1 MSAGPET
8 APPPTVTVPEGRRA
22 RREHE
27 RRRARD
33 GRRVSVIGVLGE
45 LLITSGVVV
54 LLFIGWQLWF
64 TELTVGNELKNE
76 ASQQS
81 REWNEQAAATP
92 PPSAQPSDDPTG
104 DPTDPADPVSQNPP
118 VETAPANAQ
127 RLGMLIVP
135 RWGGDYYRT
144 IAEGIGVGDVL
155 NKGKLGHY
163 PSTAMPGAVGNFAIA
178 AHRMGHGGSLH
189 HINELQL
196 GDHIYVETASGW
208 YEYEF
213 RNLEFVHPTG
223 IGVLDAVPQSPETPA
238 TERYIT
244 LTSCN
249 PQYTSN
255 ERIIAYGVFMQ
266 FFPRDTSAPNNGAPD
281 EIAATVG
288 GGA

>member
-1 MSAGPET
+1 MSVGPET
-8 APPPTVTVPEGRRA
+8 ASPEPVEREGRRA
-22 RREHE
+22 RRDAE
-27 RRRARD
+27 RRRART
-33 GRRVSVIGVLGE
+33 GRRISVVGVLGE
-45 LLITSGVVV
+45 LLITAGVLV

-64 TELTVGNELKNE
+64 TELTVGHELKNE
-76 ASQQS
+76 ATQQNQ
-81 REWNEQAAATP
+81 EWNEQAAATP
-92 PPSAQPSDDPTG
+92 TPSPTPSDDPTE
-104 DPTDPADPVSQNPP
+104 PTEPVDPVAQEPP
-118 VETAPANAQ
+118 VETAPANAK

-135 RWGGDYYRT
+135 RWGADYYRT

-223 IGVLDAVPQSPETPA
+223 VGVLDPVPQSPETPA

-266 FFPRDTSAPNNGAPD
+266 FFPRDANAANFGAPD

-288 GGA
+288 GAA

>member
-8 APPPTVTVPEGRRA
+8 APPAPETGNGRRA
-22 RREHE
+22 RRAAE
-27 RRRARD
+27 RRRARS
-33 GRRVSVIGVLGE
+33 GRRISIIGVLGE
-45 LLITSGVVV
+45 LLITAGVLV
-54 LLFIGWQLWF
+54 LLFIGWQLYF
-64 TELTVGNELKNE
+64 TELTVGNELRSE

-92 PPSAQPSDDPTG
+92 KPSST
-104 DPTDPADPVSQNPP
+104 PTDEPTDEPTAPASSEPP
-118 VETAPANAQ
+118 VETAPGNAQ

-135 RWGGDYYRT
+135 RWGADYYRT
-144 IAEGIGVGDVL
+144 IAEGIGVADVL
-155 NKGKLGHY
+155 NRGKLGHY

-223 IGVLDAVPQSPETPA
+223 VGVLDPVPQSPETPP

-266 FFPRDTSAPNNGAPD
+266 FFPRDANTANFGAPD

-288 GGA
+288 GAA